1 MADNTHPLWIE
12 KLGELEL
19 SDLHWSVFNDV
30 LADDWK
36 NTRKNELLEQLLHE
50 MRTRM
55 GAE

>member
-30 LADDWK
+30 LAEDWK
-36 NTRKNELLEQLLHE
+36 NTRKNELLDQLLFE

-55 GAE
+55 DAE

>member
-30 LADDWK
+30 LAEDWK
-36 NTRKNELLEQLLHE
+36 NTRKNELLEQLLFE

-55 GAE
+55 DAE

>member
-1 MADNTHPLWIE
+1 MAEHRHPLWIE
-12 KLGELEL
+12 QLGELEL
-19 SDLHWSVFNDV
+19 SDLHWKTFNDV
-30 LADDWK
+30 LAEDWK

>member
-1 MADNTHPLWIE
+1 MAENTHPLWIE

-19 SDLHWSVFNDV
+19 SDLHWKTFNEV
-30 LADDWK
+30 LSEDWK
-36 NTRKNELLEQLLHE
+36 NEARNELLEQLLHE

>member
-1 MADNTHPLWIE
+1 MAEHQHPLWIE
-12 KLGELEL
+12 QLGELEL

-30 LADDWK
+30 LAEDWK